1 MKDLINRADRAMYGV
16 KRTEKTGL
24 PSMTSLTR
32 QGRYR
37 ACQKTAFR
45 PGPAFFQAPLA
56 FLHKKIIMYL
66 DYP

>member
-32 QGRYR
+32 QGRK
-37 ACQKTAFR
+37 AVF
-45 PGPAFFQAPLA
+45 
-56 FLHKKIIMYL
+56 
-66 DYP
+66 

>member
-1 MKDLINRADRAMYGV
+1 MKDLINRADRAMYRV

-24 PSMTSLTR
+24 PFMTSLTR
-32 QGRYR
+32 QDLYR

-56 FLHKKIIMYL
+56 FLHKKNYNVS
-66 DYP
+66 

>member
-24 PSMTSLTR
+24 PSMTR

-56 FLHKKIIMYL
+56 FLHKKNYNVS
-66 DYP
+66 

>member
-45 PGPAFFQAPLA
+45 PGPAFSKRPLL
-56 FLHKKIIMYL
+56 FT
-66 DYP
+66 